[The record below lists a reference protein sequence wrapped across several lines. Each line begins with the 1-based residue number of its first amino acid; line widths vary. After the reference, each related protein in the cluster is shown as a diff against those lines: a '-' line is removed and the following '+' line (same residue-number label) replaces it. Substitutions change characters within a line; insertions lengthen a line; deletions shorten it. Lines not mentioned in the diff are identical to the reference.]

1 MNQIESQCL
10 LNLYQS
16 RDTIADAIS
25 TKTMTGG
32 VRSNTAGHCYS
43 RDAMLP

>member
-32 VRSNTAGHCYS
+32 I
-43 RDAMLP
+43 